1 MKLPKIFSSTPFLV
15 FTIVAV
21 VAVGALEYNQFMER
35 RKIDQEISGLKTEE
49 QRLTETNKQLEQSIS
64 FLSSAEYQ
72 DKLARLQLNLKKEG
86 EIVVNF
92 PTESGQATNQTS
104 ETQAQSNL
112 IKWWEFI
119 FIN

>member
-1 MKLPKIFSSTPFLV
+1 MKLPKIFSSKPFMVIAL
-15 FTIVAV
+15 VAV
-21 VAVGALEYNQFMER
+21 VCVGALEYKQFMER
-35 RKIDQEISGLKTEE
+35 RKIDQEIAGLQTEE

-92 PTESGQATNQTS
+92 PTEAGQTANPTS
-104 ETQAQSNL
+104 EAQEQSNL